1 MDIFSSS
8 FLISLLSTLIL
19 TTSVYFPFR
28 DLNGAAVM
36 EDPDGIWASIAQF
49 IEQVQAN
56 ICTSTEKEVVSKH
69 LLDLA
74 KSRKDARAAIG
85 SHSQAIPLLVALLR
99 SGTTTA
105 KVNAAL
111 TLGFLC
117 NDEDLRVKVL
127 LGGCIPSLLA
137 LLRSGAA
144 EAQKEA
150 SKAICAVSHGGV
162 ADHVGMKIFVTE
174 GVVPSLWDQLHPK
187 NKHKKLVDD
196 LLIGALKNL
205 CTNTEGFW
213 QATLEAGGVDILV
226 RLISSGSTVSQSNA
240 SSLLA
245 SLMLASE
252 VSCTKVLNAGAVQ
265 HLLKLLGPENEV
277 SSVLKQLVHYRLF
290 LLN

>member
-28 DLNGAAVM
+28 DLNGVAVM

-49 IEQVQAN
+49 IEQLQAN
-56 ICTSTEKEVVSKH
+56 ICTSAEKEVVSKH

-105 KVNAAL
+105 KVNATL

-127 LGGCIPSLLA
+127 LGGCIPSLLS

-144 EAQKEA
+144 EA
-150 SKAICAVSHGGV
+150 
-162 ADHVGMKIFVTE
+162 
-174 GVVPSLWDQLHPK
+174 
-187 NKHKKLVDD
+187 
-196 LLIGALKNL
+196 
-205 CTNTEGFW
+205 
-213 QATLEAGGVDILV
+213 
-226 RLISSGSTVSQSNA
+226 
-240 SSLLA
+240 
-245 SLMLASE
+245 
-252 VSCTKVLNAGAVQ
+252 
-265 HLLKLLGPENEV
+265 
-277 SSVLKQLVHYRLF
+277 
-290 LLN
+290 